1 MAFPTK
7 MYFSLSEVSARW
19 HRQTKDVEYCIENGL
34 LNAHIKV
41 CSVKLTSNMLLNK
54 FPHNSQEIY
63 EYTGCKR
70 ISGDFCLLY
79 EPVYADYEKD
89 TPETIKQI
97 DKNNIIYDELCMFK
111 PPTSE

>member
-1 MAFPTK
+1 MPLKLLK
-7 MYFSLSEVSARW
+7 MFVVVYLILTE
-19 HRQTKDVEYCIENGL
+19 
-34 LNAHIKV
+34 LNA
-41 CSVKLTSNMLLNK
+41 CTTS
-54 FPHNSQEIY
+54 
-63 EYTGCKR
+63 

>member
-1 MAFPTK
+1 MPFPK
-7 MYFSLSEVSARW
+7 KSYFSLSEVSARW
-19 HRQTKDVEYCIENGL
+19 RRKIKDVEYCIENGL
-34 LNAHIKV
+34 LDAHIKV
-41 CSVKLTSNMLLNK
+41 CCVKL
-54 FPHNSQEIY
+54 
-63 EYTGCKR
+63 
-70 ISGDFCLLY
+70 SGDFCLLY

>member
-70 ISGDFCLLY
+70 I
-79 EPVYADYEKD
+79 VYFTGEFNSDALTFDNSFTVDVITEKLR
-89 TPETIKQI
+89 EKSIFIKKTQA
-97 DKNNIIYDELCMFK
+97 
-111 PPTSE
+111 

>member
-70 ISGDFCLLY
+70 I
-79 EPVYADYEKD
+79 
-89 TPETIKQI
+89 TPEDCHIYFVTINGKLANSFPAMI
-97 DKNNIIYDELCMFK
+97 PKEKN
-111 PPTSE
+111 